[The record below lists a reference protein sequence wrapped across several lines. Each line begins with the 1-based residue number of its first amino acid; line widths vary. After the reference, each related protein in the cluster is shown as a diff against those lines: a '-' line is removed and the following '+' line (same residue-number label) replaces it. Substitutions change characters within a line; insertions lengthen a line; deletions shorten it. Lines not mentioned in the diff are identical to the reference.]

1 MTAPAA
7 TPAAPGATASPGP
20 AMTDPSRDPAVRPLT
35 PAAEAMSH
43 ADFTFFNAHTET
55 TSQAIAAFCLLDRV
69 PDVERL
75 RQRVAEEL
83 GRSFRRFTQIVVRDP
98 KPRWAQAPGFD
109 VARHISL
116 VRSPDVVDVPSLMAA
131 ASREF
136 TRPLDLAA
144 PLWRMTVIAGEPTGN
159 QPPVVGLLFLLHH
172 STADGLGALE
182 ALYAFCEEPV
192 TRTPPGAGDADADS
206 DWGTAR
212 GPLARLAIGARC
224 ARRIVVE
231 TVRPPIA
238 SPLNGPN
245 STERRGALVRFSRA
259 DLRRI
264 GARLDGSLHDVL
276 MTILAG
282 ALARFHAK
290 SGYPLG
296 DLRAVVPVSI
306 RRNTQRE
313 DMGNLITAVGIVMPI
328 GLPSPR
334 ERLHAIRSELERLK
348 GDGTVAA
355 YRFLSSVLSRLPSKL
370 HLLCWERM
378 FRNTNFLCTIIPGAR
393 HAKTLAGARIE
404 LISGFAA
411 NNRNHGSS
419 FTFVTYCHEV
429 SLVVLVDPGVVT
441 DLPGLE
447 ACVRESF
454 DELRGARGE
463 A

>member
-1 MTAPAA
+1 MT
-7 TPAAPGATASPGP
+7 TAVQPTNYSPPDSDARSLDSDGEP
-20 AMTDPSRDPAVRPLT
+20 
-35 PAAEAMSH
+35 MSH
-43 ADFTFFNAHTET
+43 ADYTFFNAHTDT

-69 PDVERL
+69 PDMDRL
-75 RQRVAEEL
+75 RQRVTEEL

-98 KPRWAQAPGFD
+98 RPRWKRAPHFD
-109 VARHISL
+109 AAEHISL
-116 VRSPDVVDVPSLMAA
+116 RRSPEITDVPSLVAA

-136 TRPLDLAA
+136 SQPLDLAR
-144 PLWRMTVIAGEPTGN
+144 PLWRMTVITGEPSSSG
-159 QPPVVGLLFLLHH
+159 QPPATGLLFLLHH

-182 ALYAFCEEPV
+182 ALYAFCEEPLI
-192 TRTPPGAGDADADS
+192 RTPPSAGDADADS
-206 DWGTAR
+206 DWGSAR

-224 ARRIVVE
+224 ARRIAVE
-231 TVRPPIA
+231 TIRPPIA

-245 STERRGALVRFSRA
+245 SSQRNGALVRFPRSE
-259 DLRRI
+259 LRKI

-282 ALARFHAK
+282 ALARFHTK

-313 DMGNLITAVGIVMPI
+313 DMGNLITAVGIGMPI
-328 GLPSPR
+328 ALPSPR
-334 ERLHAIRSELERLK
+334 ARLHAIRNELETLK
-348 GDGTVAA
+348 NDGTVAA
-355 YRFLSSVLSRLPSKL
+355 YRFLSSVLGRLPSKL
-370 HLLCWERM
+370 HLIGWERM

-393 HAKTLAGARIE
+393 HMKTLAGARID

-429 SLVVLVDPGVVT
+429 SLMVLVDPAVVK

-447 ACVRESF
+447 ASVRESY
-454 DELRGARGE
+454 DELRRADSGA
-463 A
+463 